1 MGLGVLEATQALERT
16 SKWLCL
22 APGKG
27 GCLFSHVREGY
38 PHNLKSKGKFLVCT
52 ECKESDGWGIY
63 LEFNRSK
70 IVISDGTTK
79 ALANW

>member
-1 MGLGVLEATQALERT
+1 M
-16 SKWLCL
+16 
-22 APGKG
+22 
-27 GCLFSHVREGY
+27 REGY

-70 IVISDGTTK
+70 IMISDGTTK